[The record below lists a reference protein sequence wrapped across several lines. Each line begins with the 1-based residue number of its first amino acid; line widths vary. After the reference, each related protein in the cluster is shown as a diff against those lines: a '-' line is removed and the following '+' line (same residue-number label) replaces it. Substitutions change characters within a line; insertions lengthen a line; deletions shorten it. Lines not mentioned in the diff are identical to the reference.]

1 MRRFPD
7 QWQFPYFSTGFSLS
21 CIQRIHRL
29 FVTTIPTIFIARCRS
44 QVSMTTDK
52 ITSRSQPLESVA
64 VYRVWCSVP
73 FQRATGSWIVSRK
86 SASALRTLIQ
96 SETSDSVKKKI
107 TLKITHLIPY
117 IFDASRMRFY
127 WYWKRKYCAYDCEPH
142 AASTPEICEE
152 GRKRRFL
159 SNWIR
164 GRMHLSEALEHET
177 YTFNCTFPTPAPV
190 YFSFLFFSSTTLVWA
205 PPPPPPP
212 QPSLVPPIPT
222 PTGNRIVNITY
233 LMHMPCIS

>member
-1 MRRFPD
+1 
-7 QWQFPYFSTGFSLS
+7 
-21 CIQRIHRL
+21 
-29 FVTTIPTIFIARCRS
+29 
-44 QVSMTTDK
+44 MTTDK

-127 WYWKRKYCAYDCEPH
+127 WYWKRKCCADDCEPH
-142 AASTPEICEE
+142 AASTPELCEE

-177 YTFNCTFPTPAPV
+177 YTFNCTFLPLLLST
-190 YFSFLFFSSTTLVWA
+190 SLFYSSLLL
-205 PPPPPPP
+205 PLFEPPPPP

-222 PTGNRIVNITY
+222 PTGNRIANITY